1 MAKLTQSQINQ
12 IAACIDAQVGDAQL
26 RAELLDHCCC
36 AIEVHLD
43 AGMAFEAARE
53 KAILQLHHDG
63 LAAIEVDLFF
73 QLNQIIPLVMK
84 KLQYFTGFL
93 AAMLLCSGLLFR
105 FLHWPGAD
113 ILLLCGHLLLLLTML
128 NLLVQLVRFP
138 KAFDSLTFYRT
149 LFGGLAGTFIAVG
162 STFKIF
168 HWPSANIQFILGMGL
183 FTLLFLPLYFWQGY
197 RRDFRSGALN

>member
-1 MAKLTQSQINQ
+1 MAKLQHHQVNQ
-12 IAACIDAQVGDAQL
+12 IAASIAAQVSDVQL

-36 AIEVHLD
+36 AIEAYLD
-43 AGMAFEAARE
+43 AGITFETARE
-53 KAILQLHHDG
+53 KAIMQLHHRG
-63 LAAIEVDLFF
+63 FSAIEAELYF

-93 AAMLLCSGLLFR
+93 AAMLLCPGLLFR
-105 FLHWPGAD
+105 FMHWPGAD

-138 KAFDSLTFYRT
+138 KAFDSLTYYRI
-149 LFGGLAGTFIAVG
+149 LFGGLAGAFIAVG

-197 RRDFRSGALN
+197 RRELHRGALN